1 MKVLSLFSGVGGFDL
16 GLETAGMETVFQ
28 CEWDKH
34 ATSILERHWPHVP
47 RWGDISTLTGKHIL
61 QHAPV
66 IDVVAWG
73 SPCQDLSVAGKR
85 AGLEG
90 SRSGLFHEGVR
101 IIKEL
106 RKETNNEYPRISI
119 WENVYGALNS
129 NRGADF
135 GVILNEMAEAGS
147 LVQEWRVLDAQYFGV
162 PQRRRRVF
170 LISVFDT
177 ATATRCPDPLL
188 PVSEG
193 VQWHPSTS
201 HTTRQTTSGETPT
214 SPRDSSCET
223 FVKSKWPQTAIDDET
238 WVADQPNPTL
248 NAFDQG
254 DTRTTTAIVFD
265 DDRRVGPRIFEN
277 TVSTLQAFMGT
288 GGNNTPMVAQE
299 PMVFQPGSMI
309 RLGTKP
315 SDGIVPT
322 LRAEVKGGDNEPV
335 IAYET
340 QDPVLMRQ
348 REGKPGGGKGPLL
361 SNDKSL
367 TLAGSNDQTLFT
379 PIGFSH
385 TQGLSAQ
392 PSEAAW
398 PTLRTEGNGMAVAIP
413 IHDQATRFAG
423 KRGDKQDGKGNGL
436 GIGSEGDP
444 MNTLTSTDRHAVAF
458 QYSGDRNNRSVS
470 VSEEIAYT
478 LAANAQSKTQ
488 SINTHM
494 AVRRLTP
501 LECERLMG
509 WPDGWTATKNDGT
522 PQSDTHRYKQCGNGV
537 ASPVAQWIAE
547 QLLKL

>member
-16 GLETAGMETVFQ
+16 GLEAAGMETVFQ

-34 ATSILERHWPHVP
+34 ATSILERHWPDVP
-47 RWGDISTLTGKHIL
+47 RWGDITTLTGKHIL
-61 QHAPV
+61 AHAPV

-170 LISVFDT
+170 LISVFDS
-177 ATATRCPDPLL
+177 ATAARCPDPLL

-201 HTTRQTTSGETPT
+201 HQARQTVAGEVAGCLRSGGAGGVPSSRGEHLVVEPFTPSQFAQYT
-214 SPRDSSCET
+214 E
-223 FVKSKWPQTAIDDET
+223 
-238 WVADQPNPTL
+238 
-248 NAFDQG
+248 G
-254 DTRTTTAIVFD
+254 
-265 DDRRVGPRIFEN
+265 VG
-277 TVSTLQAFMGT
+277 
-288 GGNNTPMVAQE
+288 
-299 PMVFQPGSMI
+299 
-309 RLGTKP
+309 
-315 SDGIVPT
+315 T
-322 LRAEVKGGDNEPV
+322 LRSNGGDL
-335 IAYET
+335 A
-340 QDPVLMRQ
+340 
-348 REGKPGGGKGPLL
+348 GG
-361 SNDKSL
+361 SE
-367 TLAGSNDQTLFT
+367 TLAV
-379 PIGFSH
+379 IGFSH

-413 IHDQATRFAG
+413 I
-423 KRGDKQDGKGNGL
+423 QDGRDMDHQQNGL
-436 GIGSEGDP
+436 GIGAEGAPSYTILATGGQSVAYGLQGNMIGRQDHNGPQGAGISHPDDP
-444 MNTLTSTDRHAVAF
+444 MFSLTSTDRHAVA
-458 QYSGDRNNRSVS
+458 
-470 VSEEIAYT
+470 T
-478 LAANAQSKTQ
+478 T
-488 SINTHM
+488 M

-509 WPDGWTATKNDGT
+509 WPDGWTATKADGT
-522 PQSDTHRYKQCGNGV
+522 PQSDTHRYKQCGNGI
-537 ASPVAQWIAE
+537 ASPVAQWIAQ
-547 QLLKL
+547 QLLKLDKEPHAPPATTTT

>member
-16 GLETAGMETVFQ
+16 GLEAAGMETVFQ

-34 ATSILERHWPHVP
+34 ATNILERHWPHVP

-135 GVILNEMAEAGS
+135 GVILNEMAEAGA

-170 LISVFDT
+170 LISIFDT
-177 ATATRCPDPLL
+177 ATATRCPNPLL

-193 VQWHPSTS
+193 VQWHPATS
-201 HTTRQTTSGETPT
+201 HTTRQTTPGET
-214 SPRDSSCET
+214 SASSRSVG
-223 FVKSKWPQTAIDDET
+223 FRMRG
-238 WVADQPNPTL
+238 
-248 NAFDQG
+248 FG
-254 DTRTTTAIVFD
+254 D
-265 DDRRVGPRIFEN
+265 
-277 TVSTLQAFMGT
+277 
-288 GGNNTPMVAQE
+288 
-299 PMVFQPGSMI
+299 
-309 RLGTKP
+309 
-315 SDGIVPT
+315 
-322 LRAEVKGGDNEPV
+322 
-335 IAYET
+335 YESCDT
-340 QDPVLMRQ
+340 VLMRQ

-367 TLAGSNDQTLFT
+367 TLSGSNDQTLFT
-379 PIGFSH
+379 PIPDSLCTNYSFD
-385 TQGLSAQ
+385 TQFGSNAEVYKDKAPPLKASQ
-392 PSEAAW
+392 QSPSIA
-398 PTLRTEGNGMAVAIP
+398 N
-413 IHDQATRFAG
+413 
-423 KRGDKQDGKGNGL
+423 
-436 GIGSEGDP
+436 S
-444 MNTLTSTDRHAVAF
+444 ST
-458 QYSGDRNNRSVS
+458 
-470 VSEEIAYT
+470 
-478 LAANAQSKTQ
+478 
-488 SINTHM
+488 M

-509 WPDGWTATKNDGT
+509 WPDNWTATKADGT

-537 ASPVAQWIAE
+537 ASPVAQWIAQ
-547 QLLKL
+547 QLLKLNTP

>member
-16 GLETAGMETVFQ
+16 GLEAAGMETVFQ

-34 ATSILERHWPHVP
+34 ATSILERHWPDVP
-47 RWGDISTLTGKHIL
+47 RWGDITTLTGKHIL
-61 QHAPV
+61 AHAPV

-170 LISVFDT
+170 LISVFDS
-177 ATATRCPDPLL
+177 ATAARCPDPLL

-201 HTTRQTTSGETPT
+201 HQARQTVTSETSASFGSGSFGGWT
-214 SPRDSSCET
+214 ATE
-223 FVKSKWPQTAIDDET
+223 TAI
-238 WVADQPNPTL
+238 TL
-248 NAFDQG
+248 SQRDHKGSNTITVEPFTPSQFANYTEG
-254 DTRTTTAIVFD
+254 
-265 DDRRVGPRIFEN
+265 VG
-277 TVSTLQAFMGT
+277 
-288 GGNNTPMVAQE
+288 
-299 PMVFQPGSMI
+299 
-309 RLGTKP
+309 
-315 SDGIVPT
+315 T
-322 LRAEVKGGDNEPV
+322 LRSNGGDL
-335 IAYET
+335 A
-340 QDPVLMRQ
+340 
-348 REGKPGGGKGPLL
+348 GG
-361 SNDKSL
+361 SE
-367 TLAGSNDQTLFT
+367 TLAV
-379 PIGFSH
+379 IGFSH

-392 PSEAAW
+392 PSESAW
-398 PTLRTEGNGMAVAIP
+398 PTLRTEGNGMAVAYDEYNDTIGGEVHHALRAGTKQSTGVV
-413 IHDQATRFAG
+413 IDATVPQIVG
-423 KRGDKQDGKGNGL
+423 PVTTHMSSPRGT
-436 GIGSEGDP
+436 E
-444 MNTLTSTDRHAVAF
+444 TTDSNHV
-458 QYSGDRNNRSVS
+458 VM
-470 VSEEIAYT
+470 T
-478 LAANAQSKTQ
+478 PT
-488 SINTHM
+488 M

-522 PQSDTHRYKQCGNGV
+522 PQSDTHRYKQCGNGI
-537 ASPVAQWIAE
+537 ASPVAQWIAQ